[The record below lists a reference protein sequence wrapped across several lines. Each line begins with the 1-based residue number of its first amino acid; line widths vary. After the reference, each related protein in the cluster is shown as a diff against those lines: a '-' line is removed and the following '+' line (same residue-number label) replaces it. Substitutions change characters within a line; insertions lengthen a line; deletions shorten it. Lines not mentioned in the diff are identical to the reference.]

1 MVKDIDLK
9 KAKLR
14 KLSLGDVSVLCQ
26 GVLDCAFHKNEAG
39 TTYIPENVELSKAY
53 FELLVTFPDLEM
65 EKIGLAEFFELYSD
79 GQYDNYLTIA
89 REDGRIKYFERTV
102 DSAIE
107 TAIRYHTGGRLA
119 ASAAAL
125 IDNINK
131 VVEKY
136 SGSLE
141 NIGAADIQNFLKDF
155 GKLSSELNPQTVTD
169 AVIKMHQSET
179 NKTEQPKRTRKRES
193 TKTTNK

>member
-1 MVKDIDLK
+1 MVKDIDL
-9 KAKLR
+9 ANVKLR
-14 KLSLGDVSVLCQ
+14 RLSLNDVSTLCQ
-26 GVLDCAFHKNEAG
+26 GVLDCAFHKNEGG
-39 TTYIPENVELSKAY
+39 TTYTPENVELSKAY
-53 FELLVTFPDLEM
+53 FELLATFPDLEM
-65 EKIGLAEFFELYSD
+65 EKVKLAEFFEDYSD
-79 GQYDNYLTIA
+79 GQYDDYLAIA

-107 TAIRYHTGGRLA
+107 TAIRYYTGGRLA

-131 VVEKY
+131 VIEKY
-136 SGSLE
+136 SGSLK

-179 NKTEQPKRTRKRES
+179 NKTEKPKRTKKRES
-193 TKTTNK
+193 TKTTNE

>member
-1 MVKDIDLK
+1 MVKNIDLK
-9 KAKLR
+9 DAKLR
-14 KLSLGDVSVLCQ
+14 RLSLNDISTLCQ

-39 TTYIPENVELSKAY
+39 TVYIPENVELTKAY
-53 FELLVTFPDLEM
+53 FELLVTFPALEM
-65 EKIGLAEFFELYSD
+65 DKIGLAEFFEDYAD
-79 GQYDNYLTIA
+79 GQYDHYLSIA

-119 ASAAAL
+119 TAAATL
-125 IDNINK
+125 IDNING

-136 SGSLE
+136 SDSLK

-155 GKLSSELNPQTVTD
+155 GKLSSDLNPQTVAD

-179 NKTEQPKRTRKRES
+179 NKTEKPKRTRKRES
-193 TKTTNK
+193 TKTTNE

>member
-1 MVKDIDLK
+1 MVKDIDL
-9 KAKLR
+9 ANVKLR
-14 KLSLGDVSVLCQ
+14 KMSLEDVNTLCR
-26 GVLDCAFHKNEAG
+26 GVLDCTFPKDETG
-39 TTYIPENVELSKAY
+39 TAYIPENVELTKAY

-65 EKIGLAEFFELYSD
+65 EKVKLAEFFEDYSD
-79 GQYDNYLTIA
+79 GQYDDYLAIA

-107 TAIRYHTGGRLA
+107 TAIRYHTGGKLA

-141 NIGAADIQNFLKDF
+141 NIGAADVQNFLKGF

-169 AVIKMHQSET
+169 AVIKMHQSE
-179 NKTEQPKRTRKRES
+179 KPKRTRKKET
-193 TKTTNK
+193 TKTTNE